1 MLEKRRYRRVSMDLP
16 VVLRHK
22 GRLLPATMLNLSCGG
37 MLLKA
42 EGKEI
47 APEGSVEVIFDLG
60 EYGRDISM
68 RGQVARFEAGDNTAN
83 MGVQFTNL
91 FSLSHKAVQ
100 EYLRKNLN

>member
-1 MLEKRRYRRVSMDLP
+1 MLEKRRHRRVAVDLP

-22 GRLLPATMLNLSCGG
+22 GRLLPATIMNLSCGG
-37 MLLKA
+37 MLLRA
-42 EGKEI
+42 EGKGI

-60 EYGRDISM
+60 EFGRDLSM
-68 RGQVARFEAGDNTAN
+68 RGRIARFDSADEKAD
-83 MGVQFTNL
+83 MGVEFTNL